1 MRKLI
6 AVSVVLLMTGCTSN
20 TADLAGA
27 NSDWTRQ
34 SKRTPVEVAGCIAD
48 AWGQN
53 TSRISSLPKPGGF
66 TLVLIGGPPE
76 LPVTDAV
83 VTVVE
88 SAAGS
93 TVQYGGRLR
102 GIALPWVEGSVTGCL

>member
-6 AVSVVLLMTGCTSN
+6 AVSAALLMTGCASN

-34 SKRTPVEVAGCIAD
+34 SGKKPIEVAGCISD

-66 TLVLIGGPPE
+66 TLVLMGGPPE

-102 GIALPWVEGSVTGCL
+102 GIALPWVEGSVTRCI